1 MQESILIIPD
11 IRSAQNVGSLF
22 RTADAVGISK
32 IYITG
37 YSPTP
42 LDKYGRKRKDI
53 SKTALGAEDSIPWE
67 YQESLPILIKKLKKE
82 GYSIVALE
90 QDKDSVDYKA
100 FKTPEKFVLILG
112 TEVTGVTKDIL
123 KECDTIIEIPMKGEK
138 ESLNVAVS
146 FGIAI
151 FRILNI

>member
-1 MQESILIIPD
+1 MKEAILIIPD

-22 RTADAVGISK
+22 RTSDAVGISK

-42 LDKYGRKRKDI
+42 IDKYGRKRNDVA
-53 SKTALGAEDSIPWE
+53 KTALGAEDTVNWE
-67 YQESLPILIKKLKKE
+67 YKKDTLALLDDLKKE
-82 GYSIVALE
+82 GYKIVGLE
-90 QDKDSVDYKA
+90 QDKNSVDYKK
-100 FKTPEKFVLILG
+100 FKTPKKFALVLG
-112 TEVTGVTKDIL
+112 TETTGISKEIL
-123 KECDTIIEIPMKGEK
+123 NKCDSIIEIPMKGEK

-146 FGIAI
+146 YGVAI